1 MVCRQTVFRM
11 FSLRPYRESTDC
23 FLVGPLKSIA
33 IKPAANMKSDFLT
46 TNGEIMEYTFTS
58 NIENLLAKLA
68 TKEEVAPI
76 TPVAS
81 TSAASIPYDEI

>member
-23 FLVGPLKSIA
+23 FLVDPLKSIA
-33 IKPAANMKSDFLT
+33 IKPAANMKADFLT

-58 NIENLLAKLA
+58 KTIR
-68 TKEEVAPI
+68 TKVGSGIRSILVFVEVY
-76 TPVAS
+76 V
-81 TSAASIPYDEI
+81 D